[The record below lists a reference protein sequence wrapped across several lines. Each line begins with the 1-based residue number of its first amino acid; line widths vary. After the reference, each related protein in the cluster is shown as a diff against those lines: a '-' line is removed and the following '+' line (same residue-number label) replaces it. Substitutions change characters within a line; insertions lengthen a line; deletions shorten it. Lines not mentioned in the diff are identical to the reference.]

1 MSEQRL
7 FAGFWRDGAVVVPSE
22 KHYVNDRCV
31 FAVHKKDGALD
42 LCTETYEYWHKVFW
56 LDTTT
61 PTELTPQEV
70 LDLYR
75 VVFPSAE
82 QIMKTGSSFCIKLG
96 RSEVPI
102 NWGSLIEYPSQKKWR
117 VPTDADK
124 GKTCQYW
131 DNGEQPYTTGTFIT
145 EVHGRYLV
153 FDGDDYLPW
162 DNCKVLED

>member
-7 FAGFWRDGAVVVPSE
+7 FAGFWRDGAVLEPGE

-61 PTELTPQEV
+61 PTQLTPQEAFEV
-70 LDLYR
+70 LR
-75 VVFPSAE
+75 VISPTATRLE
-82 QIMKTGSSFCIKLG
+82 LKHGY
-96 RSEVPI
+96 PI
-102 NWGSLIEYPSQKKWR
+102 LDSYEPIVNWNGTTEYPPLQTWR

-124 GKTCQYW
+124 GKACRCW
-131 DNGEQPYTTGTFIT
+131 DNVGGRSDLGRFVAIFDSGFLTTSSSGFMI
-145 EVHGRYLV
+145 
-153 FDGDDYLPW
+153 W
-162 DNCKVLED
+162 DNCEVLED